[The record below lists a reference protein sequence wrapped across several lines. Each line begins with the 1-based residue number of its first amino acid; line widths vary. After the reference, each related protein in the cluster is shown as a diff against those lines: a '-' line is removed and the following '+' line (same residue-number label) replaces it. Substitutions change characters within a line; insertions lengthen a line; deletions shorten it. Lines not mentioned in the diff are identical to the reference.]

1 MKKEKQNIEEVKQD
15 RDEEVMKSRSQ
26 RDTKEIERVIM
37 A

>member
-1 MKKEKQNIEEVKQD
+1 MKKEKQNTEEVKQD
-15 RDEEVMKSRSQ
+15 RDEEVMMSRTQ